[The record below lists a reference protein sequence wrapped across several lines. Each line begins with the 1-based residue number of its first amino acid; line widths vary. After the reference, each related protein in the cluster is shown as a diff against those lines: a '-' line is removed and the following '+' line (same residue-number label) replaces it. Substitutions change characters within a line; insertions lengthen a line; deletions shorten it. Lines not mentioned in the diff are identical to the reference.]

1 MKNQIQKPSKMNK
14 NLILTGMMGVGKS
27 TIGKNLAKKLKY
39 NFVDI
44 DRLIEAKEGAS
55 INLIF
60 KNKNENYFRKVE
72 SEITLQEL
80 KKDNSVI
87 SLGGG
92 AFLDKLIRAKVKK
105 TSISFWLD
113 ISVNE
118 LIKRLK
124 KTKKRPLL
132 YKKNIN
138 NTVKELYSERKK
150 IYNEADYKIK
160 CNFLRSNEIVNK
172 IIELYE
178 NSRN

>member
-1 MKNQIQKPSKMNK
+1 MKNQILKSSKVHK
-14 NLILTGMMGVGKS
+14 NLTLTGMMGVGKS
-27 TIGKNLAKKLKY
+27 TIGKNVAKKLKY
-39 NFVDI
+39 NFIDI
-44 DRLIEAKEGAS
+44 DQLIEAKEGAS

-60 KNKNENYFRKVE
+60 KNKTESYFRKIE
-72 SEITLQEL
+72 NEITLQEL

-92 AFLDKLIRAKVKK
+92 AFLNKSIRALSKK

-113 ISVNE
+113 ININE

-138 NTVKELYSERKK
+138 NAAKELYSERKK
-150 IYNEADYKIK
+150 FYNEADYKIE
-160 CNFLRSNEIVNK
+160 CSSLRSDEIVNK
-172 IIELYE
+172 ILKLYE
-178 NSRN
+178 NSGN